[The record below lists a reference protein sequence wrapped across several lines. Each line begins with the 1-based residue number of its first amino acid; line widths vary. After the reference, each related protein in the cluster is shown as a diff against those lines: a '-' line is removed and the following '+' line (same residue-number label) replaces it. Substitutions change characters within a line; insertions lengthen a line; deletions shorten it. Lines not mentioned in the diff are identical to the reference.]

1 MRKVRFRGVGRLSHR
16 RHIPNHRRR
25 RIRHLARTTAKKS
38 TAKKSTAKKAT
49 ARKTTTARKSTAK
62 KTTAR
67 KVTTVPTARKVSAN
81 SFPSNP
87 ITPAVAA
94 APSFLASLVEDV
106 TSFDLKAL
114 NLPEFDLA
122 SLELPEFD
130 VQKAFADV
138 TALSEKAGEFV
149 TDLVAAAAKRGSEA
163 VHQMNHGVTMVRE
176 AVGV

>member
-1 MRKVRFRGVGRLSHR
+1 MATATTTAAKKTATRKPAAKKAATRK
-16 RHIPNHRRR
+16 P
-25 RIRHLARTTAKKS
+25 LARTTAKKS

-114 NLPEFDLA
+114 NLPE
-122 SLELPEFD
+122 LPEFD

>member
-1 MRKVRFRGVGRLSHR
+1 M
-16 RHIPNHRRR
+16 
-25 RIRHLARTTAKKS
+25 ATATTTA
-38 TAKKSTAKKAT
+38 AKKTATRKPAAKKAATRKPLAKKAT